1 MKNSQFHTKK
11 VKSVCEKKLE
21 IKFRNGKE
29 SNGWFLL
36 DGIKTKRITVPKGR
50 KPIPPKTYKTMAGQ
64 LGLSVDEFDSL
75 LECPLKL
82 KGYIEIISNSS

>member
-1 MKNSQFHTKK
+1 MKNSKFHTSR
-11 VKSVCEKKLE
+11 VKSVCENKLE

-29 SNGWFLL
+29 FNGWFWL
-36 DGIKTKRITVPKGR
+36 DGIRTKRITVPKGR
-50 KPIPPKTYKTMAGQ
+50 KPIPPKTYKSMASQ

-82 KGYIEIISNSS
+82 KGYIEIISKSP